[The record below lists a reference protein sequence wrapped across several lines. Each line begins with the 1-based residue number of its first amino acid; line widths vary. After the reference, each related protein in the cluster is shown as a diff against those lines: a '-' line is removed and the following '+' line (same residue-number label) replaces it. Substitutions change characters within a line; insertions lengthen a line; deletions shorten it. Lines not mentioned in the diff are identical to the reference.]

1 MLGVI
6 LGLSIDENGA
16 NAWQSVNAWGGVA
29 VAGAIAV
36 LAPALGRSIGL
47 GPQRAWQVAVCGAG
61 ALVLF
66 WVLFTLPSVGSN
78 TSLLTTIGVAAG
90 VIAAWIAPGRADDA
104 DATQHGW

>member
-6 LGLSIDENGA
+6 LGLSISENGV

-29 VAGAIAV
+29 VAGALAV
-36 LAPALGRSIGL
+36 LAPALGRSVGL

-90 VIAAWIAPGRADDA
+90 VIAAWIAPGRAETA
-104 DATQHGW
+104 DSAPHAW